1 VNLANRLY
9 QGLLA
14 FWNLLLYGNFWIAF
28 GAAAMG
34 MVSRYFVN
42 NTWEV
47 DASIGFLFFSTLF
60 TYSLH
65 RVVGLEKTKNLK
77 LTERYQVIRTFK
89 KHIQVYA
96 VLGALGSLYF
106 FLQLQFQ
113 AKCLTIMLSIL
124 AFAYVLPLLN
134 GKRLRDFHYVKV
146 FLVAIVWAGICTGL
160 PVLNYTGSMGQV
172 HTYLLLEHTFF
183 VFGITLPFD
192 IRDQALDSHVG
203 VKTMVNE
210 LGVQKSKLL
219 IYLALMTAGLL
230 ACLVA
235 GQLES
240 GGVYL
245 SIRLALY
252 GFLILAVR
260 SLKTTDSDYKYSGL
274 LDGSLIFGPLIFA
287 ILNNYMMA

>member
-1 VNLANRLY
+1 MNLANRLY
-9 QGLLA
+9 KGLLA
-14 FWNLLLYGNFWIAF
+14 FWNLLLYGNFWIAL

-65 RVVGLEKTKNLK
+65 RVVGLEKTKNLE
-77 LTERYQVIRTFK
+77 LTKRYQVIRTFK

-106 FLQLQFQ
+106 FFQLQFQ
-113 AKCLTIMLSIL
+113 AKCLTFVLSLL
-124 AFAYVLPLLN
+124 ALAYVLPVLN
-134 GKRLRDFHYVKV
+134 GKRLRDFHFIKV

-160 PVLNYTGSMGQV
+160 PVVNAAQSLGQI
-172 HTYLLLEHTFF
+172 HILLLLEHIFF

-219 IYLALMTAGLL
+219 IYMALMTAGFL

-235 GQLES
+235 NHVAS
-240 GGVYL
+240 GGIYL
-245 SIRLALY
+245 GIRLAMY
-252 GFLILAVR
+252 GILILVIR
-260 SLKTTDSDYKYSGL
+260 SLKTTDSDYIYSGL